1 MGRSTPFNLGEG
13 MFQTLNYI
21 VFTIIIF
28 VCAYPFYYI
37 LLQSFSD
44 PDQASRHIIAIYP
57 LGFTLQNYVEV
68 LMLKGLS
75 LAFVI
80 SVGRTVIG
88 TVITLFFTSILAYTL
103 TKNELIARKMFYRI
117 TVTSMYLNAGL
128 IPWYI
133 TMRNLGLKDSFLLY
147 IVPSAVAVFSL
158 ILIKTYMESIPSAME
173 ESALVDGAGYFTI
186 FMKVMLPLSKPV
198 MAAVAVFTATS
209 QWNTWVDNLLLI
221 NNSNLNT
228 LQFVL
233 FQYLNQ
239 AEVIAS
245 QARNGGSVAI
255 TGYQLSPFSLR
266 MTMTMVVT
274 IPVLLLYPL
283 IQKHFVG
290 GIMLGAVKG

>member
-1 MGRSTPFNLGEG
+1 MGRNTPSNLGEG
-13 MFQTLNYI
+13 IFQTLNYI

-28 VCAYPFYYI
+28 LCAYPFYYI

-44 PDQASRHIIAIYP
+44 PELASRHIIAIYP
-57 LGFTLQNYVEV
+57 LGFTLQNYAEV
-68 LMLKGLS
+68 LKLKGLS
-75 LAFVI
+75 LAFLI

-88 TVITLFFTSILAYTL
+88 TVITLFFSSILAYTL
-103 TKNELIARKMFYRI
+103 TKKELIGRKLFYRI

-173 ESALVDGAGYFTI
+173 ESALVEGAGYFTI

-221 NNSNLNT
+221 NNHNLNT

-233 FQYLNQ
+233 YQYLNQ
-239 AEVIAS
+239 AEAIAS

-266 MTMTMVVT
+266 MTVTMVVT
-274 IPVLLLYPL
+274 IPVLVLYPL
-283 IQKHFVG
+283 IQKHFVS

>member
-1 MGRSTPFNLGEG
+1 MGRTTPFNLGEG
-13 MFQTLNYI
+13 IFQTLNYI

-44 PDQASRHIIAIYP
+44 PDQASRHVIAIYP
-57 LGFTLQNYVEV
+57 RGFTLQNYEEV
-68 LMLKGLS
+68 FKLKGLS
-75 LAFVI
+75 LAFLI
-80 SVGRTVIG
+80 SVGRTVSG

-103 TKNELIARKMFYRI
+103 TKKELIARKLFYRI

-133 TMRNLGLKDSFLLY
+133 NMRNLGLKDSFLLY
-147 IVPSAVAVFSL
+147 IVPSAVSVFSL
-158 ILIKTYMESIPSAME
+158 ILIKTFIEQIPSAME

-198 MAAVAVFTATS
+198 IAAVAIFAADS
-209 QWNTWVDNLLLI
+209 QWNTWMDNLLLI

-245 QARNGGSVAI
+245 QVRDGGSAAI

-266 MTMTMVVT
+266 MTVTMVVT
-274 IPVLLLYPL
+274 IPVLLVYPL
-283 IQKHFVG
+283 IQRHFVS